1 MHHFIWSSCQRLR
14 LLLCD
19 GFFSFN
25 IFFFFASYLYFTFIS
40 LGHFS
45 GSFLVLYSFF
55 FLSSFFTFFILGSAC
70 LILFLHFFSTFSR
83 SFFFFL
89 HFFFFLSFLDIFISA
104 LGNIFATKTRGR
116 SLGRVARS
124 RQTDD
129 DLMKDAQTQGNL
141 LHLILLMMMMMQATV
156 VLNSAYSFEHIF
168 FTASCSSQGKAVYC
182 SRLVDH

>member
-19 GFFSFN
+19 GFFSYN
-25 IFFFFASYLYFTFIS
+25 IFFFFCFLFIFHFYFSWTFFWIFSCFILFFLPFFFFHLFHTRLS
-40 LGHFS
+40 LFNTFS
-45 GSFLVLYSFF
+45 SLLFDLCSFF
-55 FLSSFFTFFILGSAC
+55 FLLSSL
-70 LILFLHFFSTFSR
+70 
-83 SFFFFL
+83 
-89 HFFFFLSFLDIFISA
+89 FFFLSFLDIFISA

>member
-19 GFFSFN
+19 GFFSYN
-25 IFFFFASYLYFTFIS
+25 IFFFCFLFIFHFYFSWTFFWIFSCFILFFLPFFFFHLFHTRLS
-40 LGHFS
+40 LFNTFS
-45 GSFLVLYSFF
+45 SLLFDLCSFF
-55 FLSSFFTFFILGSAC
+55 FLLSSL
-70 LILFLHFFSTFSR
+70 
-83 SFFFFL
+83 
-89 HFFFFLSFLDIFISA
+89 FFFLSFLDIFISA